1 MDYMNDPGSA
11 SGNNTT
17 DYIKDY
23 ANGSGFVPSVDLS
36 AVQEEIASLANS
48 AFGKGLAATI
58 MANFPIT
65 CYISI
70 FMGLAGLK
78 KAKKAAALAEENG
91 LSAGGKNTAGKILSI
106 IGLAYGA
113 YMSLTWTMVIA
124 IYAIY
129 AVILI
134 AAALLGGL

>member
-48 AFGKGLAATI
+48 AFGKGLAAVI
-58 MANFPIT
+58 MASFPIS
-65 CYISI
+65 CYVSI
-70 FMGLAGLK
+70 FLGASGMK
-78 KAKKAAALAEENG
+78 SAKKASELARKNG
-91 LSAGGKNTAGKILSI
+91 LKAGGKNTAGRIMSI

-113 YMSLTWTMVIA
+113 YMSLVMT
-124 IYAIY
+124 
-129 AVILI
+129 
-134 AAALLGGL
+134 ALFVFYFFYFIFFLMLSLGAF